1 MCPSVLFPASAFLVT
16 APCCP
21 GTGGSLSPSLL
32 GRRRCSRSRGP
43 VCSCCPPRSGLQP
56 RTPAFQHCRCSCV
69 SPAHPTGQALQ
80 RPCSAL
86 CPAGGGGPP
95 PLSPGSRS
103 VCPWPPAW
111 ARVTLRSADPPL
123 CLGLG
128 RLLLDVRAP
137 KVLPC
142 YCSFEPSAHLSVL
155 VVEAWPLLARLH
167 SGCLCL
173 YLVTVGRTHT

>member
-86 CPAGGGGPP
+86 CPAGGGGPASILRVP
-95 PLSPGSRS
+95 FCVPLASSVGS
-103 VCPWPPAW
+103 CH
-111 ARVTLRSADPPL
+111 TQ
-123 CLGLG
+123 
-128 RLLLDVRAP
+128 
-137 KVLPC
+137 
-142 YCSFEPSAHLSVL
+142 
-155 VVEAWPLLARLH
+155 
-167 SGCLCL
+167 
-173 YLVTVGRTHT
+173 VG